1 MDYTEL
7 YESNARTYVRKF
19 PKMFVAGHGTTL
31 VDEDG
36 DKYLDLLACAGAL
49 PLGHNHPVAKNAI
62 RAYANSDLP
71 QQMLDM
77 ATPAKRD
84 FINEIRQWLP
94 DTMKDF
100 KYQTCGP
107 AGTDAVEAGLKLC
120 RIATGRQMVISFSGG
135 FHGQTLGALM
145 CMGNVKVKKVQGL
158 TNMMNHTLPFPN
170 KYHWFDKEASEEQ
183 MIDQSLT
190 MFEQLFTD
198 DESGVAVP
206 ACVILECVQGEGG
219 VVVAPFRWVK
229 GIRALCTKYNIPM
242 ICDEVQSGF
251 MRTGKMFA
259 FNHSEITPDV
269 LILSKAL
276 GGSMPM
282 AMIFYKPELD
292 VWTGGAHSGTFR
304 GNQISFMVGKAVLNF
319 LRTNDFHLTAKQT
332 GEYVVQELTLI
343 KNKYPS
349 IIKEIRGIGLMLG
362 VQIEH
367 KSITAR
373 MIQNDLF
380 NKKNIIIECGGR
392 AGSVLRLLCALDIGR
407 SQIDYFIKSLDDVLE
422 SLEREHCHTY

>member
-1 MDYTEL
+1 
-7 YESNARTYVRKF
+7 
-19 PKMFVAGHGTTL
+19 
-31 VDEDG
+31 
-36 DKYLDLLACAGAL
+36 
-49 PLGHNHPVAKNAI
+49 
-62 RAYANSDLP
+62 
-71 QQMLDM
+71 ML
-77 ATPAKRD
+77 
-84 FINEIRQWLP
+84 
-94 DTMKDF
+94 
-100 KYQTCGP
+100 
-107 AGTDAVEAGLKLC
+107 
-120 RIATGRQMVISFSGG
+120 
-135 FHGQTLGALM
+135 
-145 CMGNVKVKKVQGL
+145 KKVQGL
-158 TNMMNHTLPFPN
+158 TNMMNNTLPFPN
-170 KYHWFDKEASEEQ
+170 KYHWFDKEASEDQ